1 METPSYSEA
10 NGGDVRTTVKYLQ
23 PDSENVR
30 YFSKGIE
37 VNTGKYDDVSV
48 VVHDARPNKEE
59 YTLENGG
66 FALIQHSSKVCYDIC
81 SLEHALISRTY
92 SSRIFTLASN
102 WTRSILQKLLL

>member
-1 METPSYSEA
+1 MRTPSYSEA

-59 YTLENGG
+59 YTLANGG